1 MKNKCSSEIPNM
13 PTGCAPD
20 NRRPEKICG
29 TCRYFNPEFPVNGK
43 PAPVCLAIKEM
54 KSKLLKPTVSGK
66 GYLQVRLYKSGK
78 LTALMVHRLVAMEF
92 IPNSNNWKQINHK
105 DENKFNNNANNL
117 EWCDNQYNNTYNGK
131 HNKIAKAVIQRSK
144 AGNEIARYKSI
155 REAERKTGIKNITIT
170 RCCKGVIKRRAAMYG
185 SAI

>member
-1 MKNKCSSEIPNM
+1 MEVWKDISGFENYQISNYGNVKSLNYGR
-13 PTGCAPD
+13 TG
-20 NRRPEKICG
+20 
-29 TCRYFNPEFPVNGK
+29 
-43 PAPVCLAIKEM
+43 

-170 RCCKGVIKRRAAMYG
+170 RCCKGVYKTAGGYVWEYYLTAKKF
-185 SAI
+185 